1 MTLKDITKFERLN
14 KVSMNV
20 YTIEEQKVLPIRLT
34 DDKKEKHVNLLYVQ
48 DPRDDNVGHFT
59 WIKKSIPVRK
69 LATEQNSTENTF
81 AIGKYAIK
89 SKVFVLKIK
98 K

>member
-14 KVSMNV
+14 RVKV

-48 DPRDDNVGHFT
+48 DPRDDKVGHFAL
-59 WIKKSIPVRK
+59 IKNLSRLMSSQLSKH
-69 LATEQNSTENTF
+69 N
-81 AIGKYAIK
+81 GKKY
-89 SKVFVLKIK
+89 FYDR
-98 K
+98 